1 MATVLKDAIKREQ
14 SQARL
19 DTAECEHFAPK
30 AKSKSFQRNLLLS
43 IGGVFLLFAICFSV
57 YQYQRE
63 KDYKID
69 ILHSR
74 LQMYNYE
81 MVQTLG
87 EDSLTDNRLFH
98 DYVERHQMEGLRVSV
113 IDLNGRVIL
122 DSYDTNVDSLGN
134 HLQRKEI
141 RQALQEG
148 NGFDIKRMSQ
158 STHETYFYSAT
169 RFGNVIVRA
178 AVPYSVELTR
188 SLQADDTYIYFA
200 IVLTLL
206 LGVALYHITHRISRH
221 IGYLR
226 EFAVK
231 AERGEELDH
240 ELERRVPDDELGDIS
255 HTIIMLYWKLR
266 HSEEDKVR
274 IKRQLTQNAAHELK
288 TPAASIHGYLES
300 ILDNPDMPEDKRK
313 HFLERCFAQSERMNK
328 LLLDMSALTKL
339 DEMDDSHSRNR
350 QEYHRV
356 NVTQIIQNVLDDTA
370 LQLHDKGITPLLQ
383 MPRRMVNDQWSMVNV
398 EVLGDASLIYS
409 IFRNLIDNA
418 IAYAAGATQLEITC
432 HETESE
438 GRHFYEFAVS
448 DNGPGI
454 EPQHLEHIFE
464 RFYRIDKGRSR
475 KLGGTGLGLAIV
487 KNAVAV
493 HGGTT
498 TACPTPGGGLTVR
511 FTLARF

>member
-1 MATVLKDAIKREQ
+1 MATALRI
-14 SQARL
+14 
-19 DTAECEHFAPK
+19 
-30 AKSKSFQRNLLLS
+30 KSFQRNLLFS
-43 IGGVFLLFAICFSV
+43 IGGVFVLFAVCFSV

-63 KDYKID
+63 KEYKID

-87 EDSLTDNRLFH
+87 EDSLTDGSLFRN
-98 DYVERHQMEGLRVSV
+98 YVERHSMEGLRVSI
-113 IDLNGRVIL
+113 IDRNGRVIL
-122 DSYDTNVDSLGN
+122 DSYDANPHSLGN
-134 HLQRKEI
+134 HLQRTEI
-141 RQALQEG
+141 QQALHDG
-148 NGFDIKRMSQ
+148 NGYDIKRLSQ

-178 AVPYSVELTR
+178 AVPYSAELTR
-188 SLQADDTYIYFA
+188 SLQADNTYIFFA
-200 IVLTLL
+200 IALTLL
-206 LGVALYHITHRISRH
+206 LGIVLYLSTRRISRH

-231 AERGEELDH
+231 AEEGEELDH
-240 ELERRVPDDELGDIS
+240 ELERRLPDDELGDIS

-300 ILDNPDMPEDKRK
+300 ILDHPDMPEDKKK
-313 HFLERCFAQSERMNK
+313 HFLERCYPQSERMSK
-328 LLLDMSALTKL
+328 LLQDMSALTKL
-339 DEMDDSHSRNR
+339 DEMDDSRSR
-350 QEYHRV
+350 EDYHQV
-356 NVTQIIQNVLDDTA
+356 NVLQVIQSVLDDTA
-370 LQLHDKGITPLLQ
+370 LQLHDKGITPSLQ
-383 MPRRMVNDQWSMVNV
+383 VPQHV

-418 IAYAAGATQLEITC
+418 IAYATGASSLAIVC
-432 HETESE
+432 KETESE
-438 GRHFYEFAVS
+438 GRHFYEFLIS
-448 DNGPGI
+448 DNGPGV
-454 EPQHLEHIFE
+454 EPQHLDHLFE

-493 HGGTT
+493 HGGTA
-498 TACPTPGGGLTVR
+498 TAKLTPGGGLTIR

>member
-1 MATVLKDAIKREQ
+1 MATALR
-14 SQARL
+14 
-19 DTAECEHFAPK
+19 
-30 AKSKSFQRNLLLS
+30 SKSFQLNLLLS
-43 IGGVFLLFAICFSV
+43 IGGVFLLFAVCFSV

-63 KDYKID
+63 KEYKID

-87 EDSLTDNRLFH
+87 EDSLTNARLFR
-98 DYVERHQMEGLRVSV
+98 DYVERHSMEGLRVSV
-113 IDLNGRVIL
+113 IDREGRVVL
-122 DSYDTNVDSLGN
+122 DSYDANVDSLNN
-134 HLQRKEI
+134 HRQRREI
-141 RQALQEG
+141 QQALLDG
-148 NGFDIKRMSQ
+148 NGYDIKRLSQ

-169 RFGNVIVRA
+169 RFGDIIVRT
-178 AVPYSVELTR
+178 AVPYSTELTQ
-188 SLQADDTYIYFA
+188 SLQADNTYIYFA

-206 LGVALYHITHRISRH
+206 LGIVLYLSTRRISRH

-226 EFAVK
+226 EFAAR
-231 AERGEELDH
+231 AERGEELDR
-240 ELERRVPDDELGDIS
+240 EQEQRLPDDELGDIS
-255 HTIIMLYWKLR
+255 HTIIKLYWKLR
-266 HSEEDKVR
+266 HSEEEKVR

-313 HFLERCFAQSERMNK
+313 HFLERCYAQSERMNK

-339 DEMDDSHSRNR
+339 DEMDDNRTRSRR
-350 QEYHRV
+350 EYRPV
-356 NVTQIIQNVLDDTA
+356 DVLQVIRNVIDDTA
-370 LQLHDKGITPLLQ
+370 LQLQDKGITPILQ
-383 MPRRMVNDQWSMVNV
+383 MPQHV
-398 EVLGDASLIYS
+398 EVLGDQSLLYS

-418 IAYAAGATQLEITC
+418 IAYANGATRLDIIC
-432 HETESE
+432 RETEVE
-438 GRHFYEFAVS
+438 GRHFYEFTVS
-448 DNGPGI
+448 DNGPGV

-487 KNAVAV
+487 KNAVAA
-493 HGGTT
+493 HGGQA
-498 TACPTPGGGLTVR
+498 TALSTPDGGLTIR